1 MKQNEENEDF
11 KDENIRKH
19 QEQLL
24 GINSGE
30 ADKSKKA
37 RGAFLS
43 GAPGPAA
50 PPPLIGPRER
60 DQNELLINQ
69 RKLSS

>member
-1 MKQNEENEDF
+1 MKQNEDF

-30 ADKSKKA
+30 ADKSKKKP
-37 RGAFLS
+37 GALFCP
-43 GAPGPAA
+43 APRAL
-50 PPPLIGPRER
+50 PPRPR
-60 DQNELLINQ
+60 
-69 RKLSS
+69 